1 MIFAGPV
8 SLRGLFLS
16 KAGPR
21 RPNRMD
27 RSYDQENAVEQELM
41 IGIEEIDKQHQ
52 ELLDRMDLLRDY
64 MRRGQSRDVIR
75 DTLKF
80 LDAYVVEH
88 FDTEVKHMQRY
99 SYPVLLQHKAEH
111 EAFLKDF
118 TAFKEKFT
126 SLQAKGEIT
135 TFLGLDIVRRL
146 NDWFTN
152 HIATVDTKMGA
163 FLRERISQR

>member
-1 MIFAGPV
+1 
-8 SLRGLFLS
+8 
-16 KAGPR
+16 
-21 RPNRMD
+21 
-27 RSYDQENAVEQELM
+27 M
-41 IGIEEIDKQHQ
+41 IGIEEIDTQHQ

-64 MRRGQSRDVIR
+64 MRRGQSRDAIR

-88 FDTEVKHMQRY
+88 FATEVKYMQRY
-99 SYPVLLQHKAEH
+99 SYPGLLQHKAEH
-111 EAFLKDF
+111 EIFLKDF

-135 TFLGLDIVRRL
+135 TFLGVDIVRKL

-152 HIATVDTKMGA
+152 HIATIDAKMGTYLA
-163 FLRERISQR
+163 EKLPPR